1 MGGKPGFQA
10 LRPLRWEAGGRGKST
25 ASIDQNPRERIK
37 WGCAGASY
45 RDGPACDEEQVPAPV
60 DRSLRK

>member
-25 ASIDQNPRERIK
+25 ASIDQNPREGIK
-37 WGCAGASY
+37 WAVLGLPTEMGLL
-45 RDGPACDEEQVPAPV
+45 VM
-60 DRSLRK
+60 RSRCQLLWTGL